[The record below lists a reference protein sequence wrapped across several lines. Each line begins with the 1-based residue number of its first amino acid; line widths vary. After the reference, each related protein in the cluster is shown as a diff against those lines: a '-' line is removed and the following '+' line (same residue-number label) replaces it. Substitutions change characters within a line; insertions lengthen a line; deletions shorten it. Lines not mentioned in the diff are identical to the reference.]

1 MIFLVGL
8 FSLLMILVL
17 FVVLM
22 LLLLLFVKRIDDQ
35 IQLIELISKK
45 NSFFCSRLTQF
56 YLVANPFLYALYNIL
71 NYYLTLRMKVF
82 YFIN

>member
-1 MIFLVGL
+1 MIFYFCVKICKLMIFLVGL

-22 LLLLLFVKRIDDQ
+22 LLLFVRRIDDQ

-56 YLVANPFLYALYNIL
+56 YLVANPFIC
-71 NYYLTLRMKVF
+71 
-82 YFIN
+82 FI

>member
-1 MIFLVGL
+1 MIFYFCVKNCKLIIFLVGL

-22 LLLLLFVKRIDDQ
+22 LLLLFVRRIDDQ

-45 NSFFCSRLTQF
+45 NSFFLFSLNT
-56 YLVANPFLYALYNIL
+56 IL
-71 NYYLTLRMKVF
+71 SSC
-82 YFIN
+82 